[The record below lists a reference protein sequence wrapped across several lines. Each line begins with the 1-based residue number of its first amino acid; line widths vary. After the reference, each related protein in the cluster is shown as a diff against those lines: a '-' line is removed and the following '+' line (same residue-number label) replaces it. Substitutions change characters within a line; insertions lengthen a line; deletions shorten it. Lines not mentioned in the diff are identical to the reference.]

1 MNPFVHLHVHTEYSL
16 LDGAARIKK
25 LFKECEKLGM
35 PAVAIT
41 DHGVMYGV
49 GEFIQAAKSLKTSVK
64 PIIGC
69 EVYITDDRFKRE
81 GKMGESNHLI
91 LLAKDLNGYKN
102 LIKLD
107 TFAFTEGFYYK
118 PRIDFELLKQYHEGL
133 VCLSACLA
141 GEVPRAILGGNIE
154 EAKRIAKKYKD
165 LFGDDYYIE
174 IQDHHLQE
182 DKIVVPAL
190 VKIADELGIEIVA
203 TNDVH
208 YINKEDSEMQR
219 VLNCVATGKKIDE
232 PNDMQMET
240 DEFYLKSYEEMD
252 ELFPS
257 FTRALDNTLV
267 IANKCN
273 VVMPPKPRLIP
284 DYKPEG
290 MTAEQF
296 LRKLAEDGLK
306 KRYHEITPT
315 VRERADYELG
325 VIESMHF
332 VEYYLIVWDFINWAR
347 EHDIPVGPGRG
358 SGVGSIV
365 AYAIGITDVEPLQ
378 YGLIFER
385 FLNPERNTMPDF
397 DIDFCCE
404 RRGEVIE
411 YVTNKYGKDKV
422 SQIITFG
429 TMAAKNAVRDVGRV
443 FNIPYGEVDAITKVM
458 PKMIGKTTLPQMLG
472 KEKTKDDDGNE
483 IDNSQPDLIDMY
495 NNNETAKRI
504 IDMAIKVEGTPRN
517 PGKHAAGVVICKD
530 PIYDHVPL
538 QKNSDGDITT
548 QYNMILVEEFGL
560 LKMDFLGLVT
570 LTDIKK
576 AITYVKEDYG
586 VETDFHKLGYADSE
600 VYKFISSGNTLA
612 VFQLE
617 SGGMQKFMSELKPVS
632 MEEIIAGIS
641 LYRPGPMSY
650 IPAYEAGRA
659 DRSTIKYD
667 IPQLKNILDVTY
679 GCIVYQEQVME
690 IVKQLAGYTMG
701 RADYVRKIMSKK
713 KKAEMSKEKE
723 VFLTGVT
730 EDGKQVADGV
740 LKRGI
745 SKESAEDL
753 WRRMSEFAKYAF
765 NKSHAAAYSVL
776 SYQTAYLKRYYPLQ
790 YMTAIMNNRIG
801 KPDDIMKY
809 LIHIKELG
817 FKVLQPDINKSVAR
831 FKTENGSVRFG
842 MAGIKNVGENAVE
855 EIIKERKV
863 NGDFKSFDDFVMRCG
878 GSIVN
883 RRMLES
889 MIKGGVFDGFGKTRA
904 CLMSVL
910 EEVLDLA
917 NKENKRKLTGQFSM
931 FDDLFKDAVSTV
943 NYPKIKEYDDK
954 VKYAFEKE
962 MLGVYVTGHP
972 LKEYEDVMKRFSVNT
987 ALINASCLSD
997 EEDSEQSDKNEEESG
1012 TEEAMFKDRQR
1023 IKMAGLI
1030 SNVERKTTKSNNVM
1044 GVATFED
1051 LYGTI
1056 ELVIFP
1062 KDFQNLKEKL
1072 INDSIVV
1079 ITGDLQIRE
1088 NEKPK
1093 ISVNGIEPLAVE
1105 KPKEEIKEV
1114 GKEVVYVRL
1123 DSRAETNALIE
1134 ILERHKGDNKAFCQ
1148 IDKKLYDTGVT
1159 VDINEML
1166 IWELIGR
1173 FGETNVKKQ
1182 RKG

>member
-1 MNPFVHLHVHTEYSL
+1 MAGT
-16 LDGAARIKK
+16 
-25 LFKECEKLGM
+25 KEGGRK
-35 PAVAIT
+35 
-41 DHGVMYGV
+41 
-49 GEFIQAAKSLKTSVK
+49 AAK
-64 PIIGC
+64 
-69 EVYITDDRFKRE
+69 
-81 GKMGESNHLI
+81 
-91 LLAKDLNGYKN
+91 
-102 LIKLD
+102 
-107 TFAFTEGFYYK
+107 
-118 PRIDFELLKQYHEGL
+118 
-133 VCLSACLA
+133 
-141 GEVPRAILGGNIE
+141 
-154 EAKRIAKKYKD
+154 
-165 LFGDDYYIE
+165 
-174 IQDHHLQE
+174 
-182 DKIVVPAL
+182 
-190 VKIADELGIEIVA
+190 
-203 TNDVH
+203 TN
-208 YINKEDSEMQR
+208 
-219 VLNCVATGKKIDE
+219 
-232 PNDMQMET
+232 
-240 DEFYLKSYEEMD
+240 
-252 ELFPS
+252 
-257 FTRALDNTLV
+257 
-267 IANKCN
+267 
-273 VVMPPKPRLIP
+273 
-284 DYKPEG
+284 
-290 MTAEQF
+290 
-296 LRKLAEDGLK
+296 
-306 KRYHEITPT
+306 
-315 VRERADYELG
+315 
-325 VIESMHF
+325 
-332 VEYYLIVWDFINWAR
+332 VE
-347 EHDIPVGPGRG
+347 
-358 SGVGSIV
+358 
-365 AYAIGITDVEPLQ
+365 
-378 YGLIFER
+378 
-385 FLNPERNTMPDF
+385 
-397 DIDFCCE
+397 
-404 RRGEVIE
+404 
-411 YVTNKYGKDKV
+411 KYGKDKV

-586 VETDFHKLGYADSE
+586 VETDFHKLGYADPE

-997 EEDSEQSDKNEEESG
+997 EEDGEQSDKNEEESG

-1023 IKMAGLI
+1023 VKMAGLI

-1105 KPKEEIKEV
+1105 KPKEEIKEI